1 MKSAMTAA
9 PERQGLE
16 TSKEAQVKAGILIC
30 IGAIALLGAASPAA
44 GQAHKLT
51 DTELDKVTAGSA
63 ANNSSVPTTFS
74 FEGQAGSS
82 HTVKGT
88 GMIAVKED
96 KLPLPTPAPTLTSNL
111 LLRDN
116 AQQNLRSL
124 VNIVALNSKVQ
135 VLINLNVSINS
146 TVGAVHQANSSLGH

>member
-1 MKSAMTAA
+1 M
-9 PERQGLE
+9 
-16 TSKEAQVKAGILIC
+16 KAGILVC
-30 IGAIALLGAASPAA
+30 IVATGLLAGASPAA

-51 DTELDKVTAGSA
+51 DKELDKVTAGSLGDK
-63 ANNSSVPTTFS
+63 SPSVPSTFS

-88 GMIAVKED
+88 GMIVVKED
-96 KLPLPTPAPTLTSNL
+96 KLPAPPVTSSL

-135 VLINLNVSINS
+135 VLVNLNVSINS
-146 TVGAVHQANSSLGH
+146 TVGAVHQANASLGH